1 MQFSHIHD
9 LNGIN
14 AFIKLDVVI
23 KFKYY
28 LCIAGKL
35 PVLPPLSFISVIL
48 GISRLITVYM
58 EEIHLLSL
66 KILQPPFI
74 SVFSHFISSL
84 TKFRPW
90 ERLSSEDDDD
100 ENNDDDDDDPSDEDM
115 VTVIK
120 QLFYALSCIPAA
132 LVEEIKGCGMSSG
145 LPHLSSDLYRQL
157 LSSSKDIL
165 AASADMTL
173 QWSDELRTAMRST
186 AVVCSSITG
195 TSYLVTLKQSDRPYY
210 LAFFEPLNG
219 LFIES
224 VEVFVSGWT
233 ALINNP
239 WNCEAPMQ
247 NHVCLA
253 SQGLLLGSF
262 YAFGGSTRVLERA
275 ANRGMVLGPTEAISV
290 LHLMERFGN
299 LTAMGP
305 LIIEQSPDLTESII
319 IISMVSNS
327 IQLGYCFASLLT
339 YCGNAADAVACQRSA
354 NARRASPELLGAIA
368 RLKVPAS
375 STVRAWSQAMRAL
388 CLAPLETWKASIRDP
403 VPSPPEESLRKT
415 FDCFHTLFEQLIIF
429 NNRSGTGALSTV
441 LQAMVLEYID
451 VACVVPQKFYKKVGG
466 AAGQFFGAVYSSD
479 IDMVVGLD
487 ARDLPGLRQLVDI
500 CASVSGGGQSR
511 QQRRAEQRLFVGNFK
526 PKPLKETKKNLE
538 TLVKRLETAG
548 DQDGYVE
555 REVARADA
563 LHVLPCS
570 RLGCGTMRQYGEE
583 RIPAKLCAQCQCVRY
598 CSGKCQKKDWKEHKV
613 VCKLLAEQRSA

>member
-233 ALINNP
+233 ALIKNP
-239 WNCEAPMQ
+239 CNWQ
-247 NHVCLA
+247 NEFQHCATAA
-253 SQGLLLGSF
+253 SQSFLSGS
-262 YAFGGSTRVLERA
+262 YRAFAGSEGVLERA
-275 ANRGMVLGPTEAISV
+275 ANLGMVLGINEGISILRLVERLGNISAI
-290 LHLMERFGN
+290 
-299 LTAMGP
+299 GP
-305 LIIEQSPDLTESII
+305 LVIEHTPESADK
-319 IISMVSNS
+319 IISMVFNS
-327 IQLGYCFASLLT
+327 TQLGYGCASLLT
-339 YCGNAADAVACQRSA
+339 YCGNAADAVARQR
-354 NARRASPELLGAIA
+354 NIQASPELRAAIA

-613 VCKLLAEQRSA
+613 VCKLLAEQRSAIGAV